1 MLFINDCMSIARV
14 FIFTPNYKTMR
25 KFDEKTILVC
35 WTLRNDDGIP
45 SVKENIHI
53 YYVNIYVS
61 QRVTVQLKFT
71 DASLVKKS

>member
-53 YYVNIYVS
+53 YYVNIYTS
-61 QRVTVQLKFT
+61 ARELQY
-71 DASLVKKS
+71 S